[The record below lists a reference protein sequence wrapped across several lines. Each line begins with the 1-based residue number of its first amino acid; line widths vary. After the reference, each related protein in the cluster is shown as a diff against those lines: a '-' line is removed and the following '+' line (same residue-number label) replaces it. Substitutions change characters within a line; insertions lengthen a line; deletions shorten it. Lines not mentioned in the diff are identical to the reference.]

1 MAQGNQHLIGVD
13 DPAAVDVRPLL
24 RRHLDFG
31 NEHSPPEDMHALDVS
46 GLLDPAVTFYS
57 YRVDAE
63 VLAIGALRLLGDGQG
78 ELKSMHVAAAA
89 RGRGI
94 GRAMLD
100 HLLTVARESG
110 LQRLSLETGSMPAF
124 APARTMYASA
134 GFMECGPFGD
144 YRESSYSTFMTLEL

>member
-1 MAQGNQHLIGVD
+1 
-13 DPAAVDVRPLL
+13 
-24 RRHLDFG
+24 
-31 NEHSPPEDMHALDVS
+31 MHALDVS

-144 YRESSYSTFMTLEL
+144 YRRARTAPS

>member
-1 MAQGNQHLIGVD
+1 MAQGNQHLIAVD
-13 DPAAVDVRPLL
+13 DPAAVEVRPLL
-24 RRHLDFG
+24 GRHLDFG

-57 YRVDAE
+57 CRVDGE
-63 VLAIGALRLLGDGQG
+63 VLAIGALRLLGDGQA

-100 HLLTVARESG
+100 HLLTVARERGLSG
-110 LQRLSLETGSMPAF
+110 
-124 APARTMYASA
+124 
-134 GFMECGPFGD
+134 
-144 YRESSYSTFMTLEL
+144 